1 MDTNILDKYAKTLM
15 DYALFIEEGD
25 YLVIQGYPEAMPLM
39 ERCYRIALQ
48 KGANPQVLLR
58 HQLDEILLKEGSD
71 KQLAF
76 ESPVAEAVMKNV
88 TKLLNIGGTS
98 NTKYLSGV
106 DPKRIA
112 YYRKSGE
119 RISQIHRER
128 VERKE
133 SDWCLCMY
141 PTNAL
146 AQEAG
151 MSLRDYEAFIEKAC
165 LLDREDPIAAWQEV
179 QRSQQK
185 IVDYLTGKK
194 TLEIRSE
201 DTHITMSVEDRIWI
215 NSDGHT
221 NFPSGEVFTAPVEDS
236 VEGHIRFSYPGI
248 YAGQEIEDI
257 RLTFEKGKVVEAKA
271 SKGEGLLQ
279 ALIQTDQGASRVGE
293 VAIGTNYGIQQ
304 FTRNMLYDEKIG
316 GTVHLALGS
325 AYGKSGGKNKS
336 AIHWDMLCDM
346 KQGGDIYA
354 DGILFYQNGK
364 FIDKPVR

>member
-1 MDTNILDKYAKTLM
+1 MDTHVLDKYAKTLM
-15 DYALFIEEGD
+15 DYALFVDEGD
-25 YLVIQGYPEAMPLM
+25 YLVIQGHVEAMPLM
-39 ERCYRIALQ
+39 ERCYRVALQ
-48 KGANPQVLLR
+48 RGAHPQVLIR
-58 HQLDEILLKEGSD
+58 TQLEEILLKEGSD
-71 KQLAF
+71 KQLSF
-76 ESPVAEAVMKNV
+76 ESPVTEAVMKNV
-88 TKLLNIGGTS
+88 TKLLNIGGSS

-106 DPKRIA
+106 DPTRIA

-119 RISQIHRER
+119 RLSQIHRDR

-141 PTNAL
+141 PTESL

-151 MSLRDYEAFIEKAC
+151 MSLRDYEAFVEKAC
-165 LLDREDPIAAWQEV
+165 LLDQADPIAAWEEV
-179 QRSQQK
+179 HRSQQT

-194 TLEIRSE
+194 QLVIKSR
-201 DTHITMSVEDRIWI
+201 DTHLQMSVEDRIWI

-221 NFPSGEVFTAPVEDS
+221 NFPSGEVFSAPLEDS

-271 SKGEGLLQ
+271 SRGEALLK
-279 ALIQTDQGASRVGE
+279 ALIQTDPGASYVGE

-304 FTRNMLYDEKIG
+304 FTKNMLYDEKMG
-316 GTVHLALGS
+316 GTIHLALGS
-325 AYGKSGGKNKS
+325 AYAKSGGKNQS

-346 KQGGDIYA
+346 KSGGEIFA
-354 DGILFYQNGK
+354 DGELFYRNGQ
-364 FIDKPVR
+364 FIE